1 MSESAT
7 RGQVGIGT
15 LIVFI
20 AMVLVAA
27 IAAGVLINTAGLL
40 QAQAQQTGTETT
52 AEVSNVVQIDQ
63 VIGED
68 NTSDGRI
75 ELLNASVRLAS
86 GSDPVN
92 LSEMSYTV
100 ETNGSATVINGNNR
114 TNDAIS
120 LFQAQGLNGGTSI
133 LSEQDDLMIVQFDLT
148 KTNALSP
155 LGESDT
161 ITLVAQAPA
170 GGSTY
175 KQLQAPRRIKAG
187 NAYIL

>member
-1 MSESAT
+1 MFESAT